1 MSGDGSRKIAIDIT
15 KTTVIIGA
23 ALLALGYFIGNTLPI
38 NENNNMQ
45 TGHSLPSS
53 IEQMNPS
60 GKIGTMNL
68 EIPDFV
74 TPSGSDSATVNIV
87 EFGDYQCPFCERFF
101 QQSEPQLMKD
111 YIDSGKAK
119 FYFIGID
126 FLGPDSLTLAEG
138 SWCADEQG
146 KYYEYHDYTYSHQGE
161 ENTGWATPDK
171 VKALAASI
179 DGLDVQR
186 FNSCLDSKK
195 YESRVQHL
203 TSFAQSMGVSGT
215 PAVFVG
221 NSNTGYTQ
229 ITGAQPYIVFKQVA
243 DRYLQ

>member
-1 MSGDGSRKIAIDIT
+1 M
-15 KTTVIIGA
+15 
-23 ALLALGYFIGNTLPI
+23 
-38 NENNNMQ
+38 
-45 TGHSLPSS
+45 
-53 IEQMNPS
+53 
-60 GKIGTMNL
+60 
-68 EIPDFV
+68 
-74 TPSGSDSATVNIV
+74 

-146 KYYEYHDYTYSHQGE
+146 KYYEYHDYTYPHQGE

-171 VKALAASI
+171 VKALAAGI

-195 YESRVQHL
+195 YESRVQQL
-203 TSFAQSMGVSGT
+203 TSFAQSVGVSGT
-215 PAVFVG
+215 PTVFVG